1 LIDSENEI
9 SDSPVKWVADHVR
22 RYVESGGEKGH
33 RWSGMDTLLITTQGR
48 KTGLMRRTALIYG
61 RDGDNYVVVG
71 SNGGKKNHP
80 SWYLNL
86 LDNPAVQVQVGT
98 EQFEARARPATAEE
112 RPRLWQLMAGIFP
125 TYNSFK
131 KKTSREIPVVV
142 IESVS
147 S

>member
-1 LIDSENEI
+1 MIDSENEI
-9 SDSPVKWVADHVR
+9 SDCPVKWVADHVR

-33 RWSGMDTLLITTQGR
+33 RWSGMNTLLITTQGR

-61 RDGDNYVVVG
+61 RDGDNYLVVG